1 MIKGELKSFGSA
13 DCYNRSLSLIP
24 ADPTNHITMGSQDWD
39 GDTTLSASAFSG
51 AQMNTMYNVIANPQS
66 VALADHNL
74 PMPDSLISNFT
85 LETCD
90 NSVESSQLPFGWPQD
105 SSGNNMFSSFVPLN
119 HWIPKEEPVSSE
131 TCMNMDWKEAEL
143 QQSVHTVNLNDAN
156 EFQSNLKGEEDTS
169 YSAPKPL
176 RSMCKKTKNRSE
188 ADSRR
193 RSIIAQKVKALKE
206 LLPGTLK
213 GSRGNQESIVHD
225 FTSYIKYLQLQLKI
239 VGRKR
244 KFFTVILC
252 TTSVPCLNHSIRKP
266 VFVVLVAVGGQ
277 K

>member
-105 SSGNNMFSSFVPLN
+105 SSGNNMFSSFVVN
-119 HWIPKEEPVSSE
+119 FSS
-131 TCMNMDWKEAEL
+131 
-143 QQSVHTVNLNDAN
+143 
-156 EFQSNLKGEEDTS
+156 
-169 YSAPKPL
+169 
-176 RSMCKKTKNRSE
+176 
-188 ADSRR
+188 
-193 RSIIAQKVKALKE
+193 
-206 LLPGTLK
+206 
-213 GSRGNQESIVHD
+213 
-225 FTSYIKYLQLQLKI
+225 
-239 VGRKR
+239 
-244 KFFTVILC
+244 
-252 TTSVPCLNHSIRKP
+252 
-266 VFVVLVAVGGQ
+266 
-277 K
+277 